1 MEKVVKTQNES
12 KYKDEKVLTPGQ
24 LVWLRLKR
32 NKLAMFGMI
41 LLIIMVLS
49 VVLVPFITGW
59 TMEGFDIGK
68 FNNAPSTRHLLGTD
82 GLGRDILTRLFWGG
96 RISILIGIVA
106 VIVDVLFGILF
117 GVIAGFY
124 GGIVDSLIMR
134 FVDILLALPFF
145 PILIALGAILSDF
158 HVKPEYRI
166 FLIMFILG
174 FISWP
179 GLARMIRGQILTLRE
194 QEFMLATEAL
204 GLRDS
209 RKMFKHLM
217 PNTIPMIIVYATM
230 GVAGNILFES
240 ALSFL
245 SLGVQPPWPSWGNMI
260 TASEELYNMQNRPW
274 LWIPAGVC
282 IFVTIM
288 AINLFGDGL
297 RDAIDPKLKR

>member
-1 MEKVVKTQNES
+1 MEKVTKTQNES
-12 KYKDEKVLTPGQ
+12 KYKDEKVLSPAQ
-24 LVWLRLKR
+24 LVWKRLKR
-32 NKLAMFGMI
+32 NKLAMIGMI
-41 LLIIMVLS
+41 TLAVMIIA

-59 TMEGFDIGK
+59 TMEGFDLGA
-68 FNNAPSTRHLLGTD
+68 FNQAPSGRHLLGTD
-82 GLGRDILTRLFWGG
+82 YLGRDILTRLFWGG
-96 RISILIGIVA
+96 RISILIGVVA
-106 VIVDVLFGILF
+106 VIVDVLFGVIF

-124 GGIVDSLIMR
+124 GGIVDSIIMR
-134 FVDILLALPFF
+134 LVDIILALPYM
-145 PILIALGAILSDF
+145 PLLIALGAMLSDF
-158 HVKPEYRI
+158 HVNPQYRI

-179 GLARMIRGQILTLRE
+179 GLARMIRGQVLTLRE

-209 RKMFKHLM
+209 RKMFKHLL
-217 PNTIPMIIVYATM
+217 PNTVPMIIVYATI
-230 GVAGNILFES
+230 GVAGNILLES

-260 TASEELYNMQNRPW
+260 TSSEDLYNMQNRPW

>member
-32 NKLAMFGMI
+32 NKLAMVGMI

-49 VVLVPFITGW
+49 VVIVPFITGW
-59 TMEGFDIGK
+59 TMEGFDLGQ
-68 FNNAPSTRHLLGTD
+68 FNQAPSGRHLLGTD

-106 VIVDVLFGILF
+106 VIVDVLFGVLF

-145 PILIALGAILSDF
+145 PLLIALGAILSDF

-204 GLRDS
+204 GLRDR

-282 IFVTIM
+282 IFITIM